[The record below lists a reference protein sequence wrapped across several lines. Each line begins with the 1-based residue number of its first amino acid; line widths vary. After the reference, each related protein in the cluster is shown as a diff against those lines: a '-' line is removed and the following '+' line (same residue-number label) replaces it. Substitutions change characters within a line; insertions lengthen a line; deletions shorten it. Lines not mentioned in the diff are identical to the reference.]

1 MPLFRVK
8 KKEEEPVEGEG
19 TVRAEDVPR
28 EPNGF
33 FDLPPEEVANFKA
46 PGVIAARRKPLDLK
60 PALKVFAALV
70 VLGAIVAGVIVL
82 MPSSRERVPDLLGR
96 TLPEA
101 LDAARGRGLTPRVT
115 GWEYSEKHSDGV
127 VLAQSPRGGKLVMKG
142 SGITITLSKGSRPET
157 GPPPGE
163 AEPAPPGNGEASA
176 GPLSNRT
183 ITIDPGHQAVPSY
196 AEWSDPGMTRRVPGD
211 NGMKGVITGNE
222 EYLVTLDTGLKLKN
236 LLEKDGIRVVMTRET
251 STIDLTN
258 VIRAE
263 IANNAESDL
272 CVRIHC
278 GNSTDPLMMGI
289 DTLYPA
295 RDRLTEAFYEKS
307 KTAALIIQAELI
319 KSCGTD
325 DLGVLDRHDMPGFN
339 WSKVPVVE
347 AETGF
352 LTNPRD
358 DGLLSDEQFRW
369 KVAWGLRNG
378 VIKYLN
384 SP

>member
-8 KKEEEPVEGEG
+8 KKEEEPIEGENAFH
-19 TVRAEDVPR
+19 AEDVPR
-28 EPNGF
+28 EGNGF
-33 FDLPPEEVANFKA
+33 FDLPPDEVASFKA
-46 PGVIAARRKPLDLK
+46 PGVVGARRKPLDLK
-60 PALKVFAALV
+60 PVLKVFAALV
-70 VLGAIVAGVIVL
+70 VLGAMVAGVIVL
-82 MPSSRERVPDLLGR
+82 WPSARERVPDLLGR

-101 LDAARGRGLTPRVT
+101 LDVARGRGLTPTVT

-127 VLAQSPRGGKLVMKG
+127 VLAQSPGGGKLVRKK
-142 SGITITLSKGSRPET
+142 SGIAITLSKGPRPET
-157 GPPPGE
+157 GPPPGQ
-163 AEPAPPGNGEASA
+163 AEPAPSGSGEASA

-183 ITIDPGHQAVPSY
+183 ITIDPGHQAVPAY
-196 AEWSDPGMTRRVPGD
+196 GEWSDPGMTRRVPGD
-211 NGMKGVITGNE
+211 NGIKGVITGVE
-222 EYLVTLDTGLKLKN
+222 EYLVTLDTGLKLRD
-236 LLEKDGIRVVMTRET
+236 LLEKDGVRVVMTRET

-278 GNSTDPLMMGI
+278 GNSSDPLMMGI
-289 DTLYPA
+289 ETMYPA

-307 KTAALIIQAELI
+307 KTAALMVQAELI

-347 AETGF
+347 AEVGF